1 MRGRRGACVGCKPAP
16 LLLGFVLG
24 PPLEENL
31 RRAMI
36 ISKGDPLVFVERP
49 ISAVLL
55 AMALAAVIVALL
67 PATRRK
73 RKEVFVEED

>member
-1 MRGRRGACVGCKPAP
+1 
-16 LLLGFVLG
+16 
-24 PPLEENL
+24 
-31 RRAMI
+31 MI

-49 ISAVLL
+49 ILAVLL
-55 AMALAAVIVALL
+55 AMALSAVIVALL

>member
-1 MRGRRGACVGCKPAP
+1 VRRGTCVGCEPAP

-67 PATRRK
+67 PAIRRK

>member
-1 MRGRRGACVGCKPAP
+1 M
-16 LLLGFVLG
+16 LG